1 MNTNESPEVF
11 QLQDMHCGGCARAVT
26 RAVKAVDPQ
35 AELDIDVAARRLS
48 VRGTAARTALL
59 AALAA
64 AGFPAS
70 R

>member
-1 MNTNESPEVF
+1 MNTKQSPEVF

-26 RAVKAVDPQ
+26 RAVKDVDPQ

-48 VRGTAARTALL
+48 VRGEAARAALL

-70 R
+70 Q

>member
-26 RAVKAVDPQ
+26 RAVKEVDPQ

>member
-26 RAVKAVDPQ
+26 RAVKVVDPQ